1 MFENWLDA
9 LKVVPTIKS
18 MKNQAEDI
26 RIEEA
31 DKVLKKL
38 SKKLSEDEVYLIE
51 RMSKL
56 IVNKM
61 LHNPMT

>member
-26 RIEEA
+26 RKEEA